1 MKEASGTP
9 YWGKVVGTM
18 AGLAAGPWGALLGL
32 VLGHQFDRGYARYAD
47 RSGAAQLDR
56 LPGPYAR
63 ALFRTM
69 GFLAKA
75 DGRVSEDEIRA
86 ARRLMHRLGLDPA
99 DTRKA
104 MNWFTSGKESSFP
117 LHTVL
122 AELRRETRSRAELR
136 GLFVQLLLEVALS
149 KGSLHRRERAILW
162 TICSELG
169 IGRVELAQLEAM
181 LRAQRGFRRSAAG
194 SADAARLARAYE
206 VLGVNGSSTNAEIKQ
221 AYRRLMNRNHPDK
234 VSGSGDAAALLTAQQ
249 RTREIRS
256 AWDMLKTRRS
266 IR

>member
-9 YWGKVVGTM
+9 YWGKLVGTM
-18 AGLAAGPWGALLGL
+18 AGLAAGPWGAVVGL
-32 VLGHQFDRGYARYAD
+32 VLGDQFDRGYARYSD
-47 RSGAAQLDR
+47 RKATRLDR
-56 LPGPYAR
+56 LPQPYVR
-63 ALFRTM
+63 TLFRTM

-86 ARRLMHRLGLDPA
+86 ARKLMHRLGLDPA
-99 DTRKA
+99 DTRAA
-104 MNWFTSGKESSFP
+104 MGWFTSGKEPAFP
-117 LHTVL
+117 LHDVL
-122 AELRRETRSRAELR
+122 RELRRETRNRVELR
-136 GLFVQLLLEVALS
+136 GLFVQLLMEVALS
-149 KGSLHRRERAILW
+149 KPSLHRRERTVLW
-162 TICSELG
+162 TICSELD

-181 LRAQRGFRRSAAG
+181 LRAQRGFRKSAAG
-194 SADAARLARAYE
+194 SADAARLERAYD

-234 VSGSGDAAALLTAQQ
+234 LSASGDADALIAAQQ